1 MDAEVY
7 GDDTCF
13 MLKTLLLA
21 MLCMAYV
28 RSIHIL
34 SSQAVIKNLLQ
45 KLTFHE
51 VRRISHLN
59 RRETSS
65 MKCSSLRIQTLQN
78 WLNLEDQNTPAR
90 KTSWNNPFHWRVQ
103 WTIGESND
111 QKVLTLGFQTHE
123 LAWLDPPIF
132 FPRRWHEW
140 WTIGGGGSLGSFWGE
155 TTAALSMNPIK
166 GWFFVLRDIDI
177 DIHKALIRF
186 KLLTRAFFCLCICM
200 CIYYC
205 FVCVDLWLIHLFI
218 HALMYTTDFYNVYL
232 FNGT

>member
-7 GDDTCF
+7 GHDTCF

-78 WLNLEDQNTPAR
+78 WLNLADQNTPDPEKHR
-90 KTSWNNPFHWRVQ
+90 ETTNDPLESPMNHWRVQ
-103 WTIGESND
+103 WSKGVDLRLPN
-111 QKVLTLGFQTHE
+111 
-123 LAWLDPPIF
+123 AWVGMTGPPNF
-132 FPRRWHEW
+132 PPPRRWHEW
-140 WTIGGGGSLGSFWGE
+140 WTIGGWNGKFFWGNHGSVIYE
-155 TTAALSMNPIK
+155 SYK
-166 GWFFVLRDIDI
+166 GVVFC
-177 DIHKALIRF
+177 F
-186 KLLTRAFFCLCICM
+186 KR
-200 CIYYC
+200 YR
-205 FVCVDLWLIHLFI
+205 HR
-218 HALMYTTDFYNVYL
+218 YT
-232 FNGT
+232 

>member
-1 MDAEVY
+1 MFMMANVGKYTTHY
-7 GDDTCF
+7 GCWGLWWRY

-45 KLTFHE
+45 KLICHYIAFHE

-123 LAWLDPPIF
+123 LAWLDPQF
-132 FPRRWHEW
+132 FFRA
-140 WTIGGGGSLGSFWGE
+140 GGTNGEPSEAETGSFLGGNYGSVIYE
-155 TTAALSMNPIK
+155 SYKARLFI
-166 GWFFVLRDIDI
+166 LRDIDI
-177 DIHKALIRF
+177 DIHKALIMF
-186 KLLTRAFFCLCICM
+186 KLLTELSFVYA
-200 CIYYC
+200 
-205 FVCVDLWLIHLFI
+205 FVCVFTIASF
-218 HALMYTTDFYNVYL
+218 V
-232 FNGT
+232 